1 MSSRDITYSLWY
13 SIRTEKGE
21 VWVSDYYQDFVRRHK
36 LEYDADV
43 EKAFAMAEKAHE
55 GQFRHSGEPF
65 FTHPLAVA
73 DIIADLGLDNT
84 TIIAGILHDAVEDT
98 LLTID
103 EIEQEFT
110 PEIAKLV
117 DGVTKLKNY
126 DFKTREEQQWESLR
140 KMFLA
145 MASDIRVVIIKLAD
159 RLHNMRTLKYQSE
172 NKQIEKATETLEIY
186 APLAHRLGISAIKWE
201 LEDLSLKFLHPDDYF
216 EIANKIA
223 STRVEREKQINS
235 VIAKL
240 EDKLIEMKIKA
251 EIEGRPKHIYS
262 IYKKMKNKN
271 KVFEEVYDLIAIRII
286 VSSVK
291 DCYGVLGLVHTM
303 WKPIPLRFKD
313 YIAVPKQ
320 NMYQSLHTTL
330 LGDDGKPFEVQIR
343 TYDMHRTAEYGI
355 AAHWKYKEGTKAGN
369 DMDAKLSWL
378 RELMEWQND
387 MKDSKEFM
395 ETLKVDI
402 FADNV
407 FVFTPKGDV
416 KDFVNGSTPLDFAYS
431 IHSAIGNKCVGA
443 KANGKLVP
451 LDYKMHTG
459 DIIEIVTSNTATPSR
474 DWLKFVKTTQARSK
488 IKQWFKKQLKE
499 ENIVK
504 GKEMLEKEAKRQGY
518 QLHELLNTDWLS
530 VLYKRF
536 TLNSQDDMFAA
547 IGYGSITV
555 NQILLKL
562 IEQYKIANNIDT
574 GSDEL
579 KIVKRTGKGSEGD
592 ITVKGSTGLAVRF
605 AKCCNPVPGDD
616 IIGYITRGRGVCV
629 HTKDCKNLKEMG
641 VDKDRL
647 IDVAWVADQ
656 TASYNVEVQIVASD
670 RPGLMV
676 EISQAMYNAN
686 KDITAIN
693 AHSAKNG
700 MANIS
705 LRSNITSVDDLNDL
719 INKLRNLKGVKDV
732 FRVNY

>member
-1 MSSRDITYSLWY
+1 MS
-13 SIRTEKGE
+13 E
-21 VWVSDYYQDFVRRHK
+21 YYNDFIRRHK
-36 LEYDADV
+36 LEDDPML
-43 EKAFAMAEKAHE
+43 EKAFVMAENAHA
-55 GQFRHSGEPF
+55 GQLRHSGEPF

-73 DIIADLGLDNT
+73 DIVADLGLDTT
-84 TIIAGILHDAVEDT
+84 TIVATILHDAVEDT
-98 LLTID
+98 QLTTEDIGR
-103 EIEQEFT
+103 EFT

-117 DGVTKLKNY
+117 DGVTKLNNY

-186 APLAHRLGISAIKWE
+186 APLAHRLGISAIQWE
-201 LEDLSLKFLHPDDYF
+201 LEDLSLKFLHPDEYF

-223 STRVEREKQINS
+223 STREEREKQINS
-235 VIAKL
+235 VIVKL
-240 EDKLIEMKIKA
+240 EDKFAEMKIKA

-262 IYKKMKNKN
+262 IYKKMREKH

-286 VSSVK
+286 VSSIK
-291 DCYGVLGLVHTM
+291 DCYGVLGIVHTM

-330 LGDDGKPFEVQIR
+330 LGEDGKPFEVQIR

-355 AAHWKYKEGTKAGN
+355 AAHWKYKEGGKESG
-369 DMDAKLSWL
+369 MDSKLAWL

-387 MKDSKEFM
+387 LKDSKEFM
-395 ETLKVDI
+395 ETLKVDL

-416 KDFVNGSTPLDFAYS
+416 KDFVAGATPLDFAYS
-431 IHSAIGNKCVGA
+431 VHSAIGNKCVGA
-443 KANGKLVP
+443 KINGKIVP
-451 LDYKMHTG
+451 LDYKLRTG
-459 DIIEIVTSNTATPSR
+459 DIVEIITSNSATPSR
-474 DWLKFVKTTQARSK
+474 DWLKFVKTAQARSK

-504 GKEMLEKEAKRQGY
+504 GREMLEKEAKRQGY
-518 QLHELLNTDWLS
+518 NLYEQLLKPDWLS

-547 IGYGSITV
+547 IGYGALSA
-555 NQILLKL
+555 NQILSKL
-562 IEQYKIANNIDT
+562 IEQFKMANKIDS
-574 GSDEL
+574 GSEEL
-579 KIVKRTGKGSEGD
+579 KIVKRTGKGAEED
-592 ITVKGSTGLAVRF
+592 ITVEGNTGLAVRF

-629 HTKDCKNLKEMG
+629 HTKECKNLHK
-641 VDKDRL
+641 VDKERL
-647 IDVAWVADQ
+647 IEVAWAGDQ
-656 TASYNVEVQIVASD
+656 TTSYNVEIQIVADD

-676 EISQAMYNAN
+676 EIAQAMYNMGR
-686 KDITAIN
+686 DITAIN

-700 MANIS
+700 VATIS
-705 LRSNITSVDDLNDL
+705 LRSNITSVQDLHDL
-719 INKLRNLKGVKDV
+719 MNKLKALKGVRDV

>member
-1 MSSRDITYSLWY
+1 M
-13 SIRTEKGE
+13 
-21 VWVSDYYQDFVRRHK
+21 
-36 LEYDADV
+36 V
-43 EKAFAMAEKAHE
+43 EKAFTIAEKAHA
-55 GQFRHSGEPF
+55 GQLRHSGEPF

-73 DIIADLGLDNT
+73 DIVADLGLDHT
-84 TIIAGILHDAVEDT
+84 TIIATILHDVVEDT
-98 LLTID
+98 QFTTEDISR
-103 EIEQEFT
+103 EFT

-117 DGVTKLKNY
+117 DGVTKLNNY

-172 NKQIEKATETLEIY
+172 NKQIEKAKETLEIY
-186 APLAHRLGISAIKWE
+186 APLAHRLGISTIQWE
-201 LEDLSLKFLHPDDYF
+201 LEDLSLKFLNPDEYF

-223 STRVEREKQINS
+223 STREEREKQISS
-235 VIAKL
+235 VIVKL
-240 EDKLIEMKIKA
+240 EDKLAEMKIKA

-262 IYKKMKNKN
+262 IYKKMKEKH

-286 VSSVK
+286 VSSIK
-291 DCYGVLGLVHTM
+291 DCYGVLGIVHTM

-330 LGDDGKPFEVQIR
+330 LGEDGKPFEVQIR

-355 AAHWKYKEGTKAGN
+355 AAHWKYKEGGKEN
-369 DMDAKLSWL
+369 SMDSKLAWL

-387 MKDSKEFM
+387 LKDSREFM
-395 ETLKVDI
+395 ETLKVDL
-402 FADNV
+402 FADTV

-416 KDFVNGSTPLDFAYS
+416 KDFVAGATPLDFAYS

-443 KANGKLVP
+443 KINGKIVP
-451 LDYKMHTG
+451 LDYKLKTG
-459 DIIEIVTSNTATPSR
+459 DIVDIITSNSATPSR
-474 DWLKFVKTTQARSK
+474 DWLKFVKTAQARSK

-504 GKEMLEKEAKRQGY
+504 GREMLEKEAKRQGY
-518 QLHELLNTDWLS
+518 QLYEQLLKPDWLS

-547 IGYGSITV
+547 VGYGALSAQ
-555 NQILLKL
+555 QILSKL
-562 IEQYKIANNIDT
+562 IEQYKMANKIDS
-574 GSDEL
+574 GSEEL
-579 KIVKRTGKGSEGD
+579 KIVKRTGKGAEED
-592 ITVKGSTGLAVRF
+592 ITVEGNTGLAVRF

-629 HTKDCKNLKEMG
+629 HTKECKNLQN
-641 VDKDRL
+641 VDKERL
-647 IDVAWVADQ
+647 IEVAWAGDQ
-656 TASYNVEVQIVASD
+656 TTSYNVEIQIVADD

-676 EISQAMYNAN
+676 EIAQAMYNMGR
-686 KDITAIN
+686 DITAIN

-700 MANIS
+700 VATIS
-705 LRSNITSVDDLNDL
+705 LRSNITSVQDLHDL
-719 INKLRNLKGVKDV
+719 MNKLKSLKGVRDV

>member
-1 MSSRDITYSLWY
+1 MP
-13 SIRTEKGE
+13 E
-21 VWVSDYYQDFVRRHK
+21 YYKEFIRRHK
-36 LEYDADV
+36 LENDPLM
-43 EKAFAMAEKAHE
+43 EKAFAFAEKAHE

-73 DIIADLGLDNT
+73 DIVADLGLDNM
-84 TIIAGILHDAVEDT
+84 TIIATILHDAVEDT
-98 LLTID
+98 ALTTE
-103 EIEQEFT
+103 EISKEFS

-186 APLAHRLGISAIKWE
+186 APLAHRLGISTIKWE
-201 LEDLSLKFLHPDDYF
+201 LEDLSLKFLHPDEYF

-223 STRVEREKQINS
+223 STRSERERQINS
-235 VIAKL
+235 IMVKL
-240 EDKLIEMKIKA
+240 EDKLVEMKVKA

-262 IYKKMKNKN
+262 IFRKMKEKHM
-271 KVFEEVYDLIAIRII
+271 VFEEVYDLIAIRVI
-286 VSSVK
+286 VANIK
-291 DCYGVLGLVHTM
+291 DCYGVLGIVHTM
-303 WKPIPLRFKD
+303 WKPLPLRFKD

-330 LGDDGKPFEVQIR
+330 LGEDGRPFEVQIR

-355 AAHWKYKEGTKAGN
+355 AAHWKYKEGGKESVMDTKLA
-369 DMDAKLSWL
+369 WL

-387 MKDSKEFM
+387 LKDSKEFM

-402 FADNV
+402 FSDNV

-416 KDFVNGSTPLDFAYS
+416 KDFVAGATPLDFAYS
-431 IHSAIGNKCVGA
+431 VHSAIGNKCVGA
-443 KANGKLVP
+443 KVNGKIVP
-451 LDYKMHTG
+451 LDHRLETG
-459 DIIEIVTSNTATPSR
+459 DIVEIVTSNSATPSR
-474 DWLKFVKTTQARSK
+474 DWLKFVKTAQARSK

-504 GKEMLEKEAKRQGY
+504 GREMLEKEARRQGY
-518 QLHELLNTDWLS
+518 QLHDLLKPDWLS

-536 TLNSQDDMFAA
+536 TLNSQEDMFAA
-547 IGYGSITV
+547 IGYGALSV
-555 NQILLKL
+555 NQILGKL
-562 IEQYKIANNIDT
+562 AEQYKMANQIDS
-574 GSDEL
+574 GSQEL
-579 KIVKRTGKGSEGD
+579 KIVKRTGHGSEDD

-605 AKCCNPVPGDD
+605 AKCCNPVPGDE
-616 IIGYITRGRGVCV
+616 IVGYITRGRGVCV
-629 HTKDCKNLKEMG
+629 HTKDCKNLTD
-641 VDKDRL
+641 VDKERL
-647 IDVAWVADQ
+647 IDVAWAGDQ
-656 TASYNVEVQIVASD
+656 TTSYNVEIQIVADD

-676 EISQAMYNAN
+676 EVAQEMYNMGR
-686 KDITAIN
+686 DITAIN
-693 AHSAKNG
+693 GHSARNG
-700 MANIS
+700 VANIL
-705 LRSNITSVDDLNDL
+705 LRTNITSVQDLTNVMNRL
-719 INKLRNLKGVKDV
+719 KNLKGIREV

>member
-1 MSSRDITYSLWY
+1 MS
-13 SIRTEKGE
+13 
-21 VWVSDYYQDFVRRHK
+21 DFYKDFIRRHK
-36 LEYDADV
+36 LEYDPMV
-43 EKAFAMAEKAHE
+43 EKAFQMAEKAHE
-55 GQFRHSGEPF
+55 GQLRHSGEPF

-84 TIIAGILHDAVEDT
+84 TIIAGILHDSVEDT
-98 LLTID
+98 VITNEDIAR
-103 EIEQEFT
+103 EFN
-110 PEIAKLV
+110 PEIVKLV

-186 APLAHRLGISAIKWE
+186 APLAHRLGISTIKWE
-201 LEDLSLKFLHPDDYF
+201 LEDLSLKFLHPDEYF

-223 STRVEREKQINS
+223 STRAEREKQINS
-235 VIAKL
+235 VIVKL
-240 EDKLIEMKIKA
+240 EDKLSEMKIKA

-262 IYKKMKNKN
+262 IYKKMKEKH

-286 VSSVK
+286 VSSIK
-291 DCYGVLGLVHTM
+291 DCYGVLGTVHTM

-330 LGDDGKPFEVQIR
+330 LGEDGKPFEVQIR
-343 TYDMHRTAEYGI
+343 TYNMHRTAEYGI
-355 AAHWKYKEGTKAGN
+355 AAHWKYKEGGKG
-369 DMDAKLSWL
+369 DQMDSKLAWL

-387 MKDSKEFM
+387 LKDSKEFM
-395 ETLKVDI
+395 ETLKVNI
-402 FADNV
+402 FADTV

-416 KDFVNGSTPLDFAYS
+416 KDFVNGATPLDFAYS

-443 KANGKLVP
+443 KVNGKIVP
-451 LDYKMHTG
+451 LDYQLQTG
-459 DIIEIVTSNTATPSR
+459 DIVDIITSNSATPSR
-474 DWLKFVKTTQARSK
+474 DWLKFVKTAQARSK

-504 GKEMLEKEAKRQGY
+504 GREMLEKEAKRQGY
-518 QLHELLNTDWLS
+518 ALHDLLKPDWLS

-547 IGYGSITV
+547 VGYGAISV

-574 GSDEL
+574 GTEEL
-579 KIVKRTGKGSEGD
+579 KIVKRTGKGSEDD
-592 ITVKGSTGLAVRF
+592 IKVKGSTGLAVRF

-629 HTKDCKNLKEMG
+629 HTKECKNLHD
-641 VDKDRL
+641 VDKERL
-647 IDVAWVADQ
+647 IDVAWAGDQ
-656 TASYNVEVQIVASD
+656 TTSYNVEVQIVADD

-676 EISQAMYNAN
+676 EISQAMYNTGR
-686 KDITAIN
+686 DITAIN

-700 MANIS
+700 SATIS
-705 LRSNITSVDDLNDL
+705 LRSNITSVQDLGDL
-719 INKLRNLKGVKDV
+719 INKLKSLKGVHEV
-732 FRVNY
+732 SRVNY

>member
-1 MSSRDITYSLWY
+1 
-13 SIRTEKGE
+13 
-21 VWVSDYYQDFVRRHK
+21 VSEYYNDFIRRHK
-36 LEYDADV
+36 LEDDPML
-43 EKAFAMAEKAHE
+43 EKAFTIAEEAHA
-55 GQFRHSGEPF
+55 GQLRHSGEPF

-73 DIIADLGLDNT
+73 DIVADLGLDT
-84 TIIAGILHDAVEDT
+84 TTVVATILHDAVEDT
-98 LLTID
+98 QLTTEDIGR
-103 EIEQEFT
+103 EFS

-117 DGVTKLKNY
+117 DGVTKLNNY

-186 APLAHRLGISAIKWE
+186 APLAHRLGISAIQWE
-201 LEDLSLKFLHPDDYF
+201 LEDLSLKFLHPDEYF

-223 STRVEREKQINS
+223 STREEREKQINS
-235 VIAKL
+235 VIVKL
-240 EDKLIEMKIKA
+240 EDKLAEMKIKA

-262 IYKKMKNKN
+262 IYKKMREKH

-286 VSSVK
+286 VSSIK
-291 DCYGVLGLVHTM
+291 DCYGVLGIVHTM

-330 LGDDGKPFEVQIR
+330 LGEDGKPFEVQIR

-355 AAHWKYKEGTKAGN
+355 AAHWKYKEGGKESG
-369 DMDAKLSWL
+369 MDSKLAWL

-387 MKDSKEFM
+387 LKDSKEFM
-395 ETLKVDI
+395 ETLKVDL

-416 KDFVNGSTPLDFAYS
+416 KDFVAGATPLDFAYS
-431 IHSAIGNKCVGA
+431 VHSAIGNKCVGA
-443 KANGKLVP
+443 KVNGKIVP
-451 LDYKMHTG
+451 LDYKLITG
-459 DIIEIVTSNTATPSR
+459 DIVEIITSNSATPSR
-474 DWLKFVKTTQARSK
+474 DWLKFVKTAQARSK

-504 GKEMLEKEAKRQGY
+504 GREMLEKEAKRQGY
-518 QLHELLNTDWLS
+518 HLSEQLLKPDWLS

-547 IGYGSITV
+547 VGYGALSA
-555 NQILLKL
+555 NQILSKL
-562 IEQYKIANNIDT
+562 IEQYKMANKIDS
-574 GSDEL
+574 GSEEL
-579 KIVKRTGKGSEGD
+579 KIVKRTGKGAEED
-592 ITVKGSTGLAVRF
+592 ITVEGNTGLAVRF

-616 IIGYITRGRGVCV
+616 IVGYITRGRGVCV
-629 HTKDCKNLKEMG
+629 HTKECKNLQS
-641 VDKDRL
+641 VDKERL
-647 IDVAWVADQ
+647 IEVAWAGDQ
-656 TASYNVEVQIVASD
+656 TTSYNVEIQIVADD

-676 EISQAMYNAN
+676 EIAQAMYNMGR
-686 KDITAIN
+686 DITAIN

-700 MANIS
+700 VATIS
-705 LRSNITSVDDLNDL
+705 LRSNITSVQDLHDL
-719 INKLRNLKGVKDV
+719 MNKLKALKGVRDV

>member
-1 MSSRDITYSLWY
+1 MP
-13 SIRTEKGE
+13 
-21 VWVSDYYQDFVRRHK
+21 DYYNDFLRRHK
-36 LEYDADV
+36 MEYNEEV
-43 EKAFAMAEKAHE
+43 KKAFDMAQKAHE
-55 GQFRHSGEPF
+55 GQLRHSGEPF
-65 FTHPLAVA
+65 FTHPLAVT

-84 TIIAGILHDAVEDT
+84 AIIAGILHDAVEDT
-98 LLTID
+98 DLTIED
-103 EIEQEFT
+103 VEREFNSEIV
-110 PEIAKLV
+110 KLV

-126 DFKTREEQQWESLR
+126 EFMSREEQQWESLR

-172 NKQIEKATETLEIY
+172 NKQIEKAKETLEIY
-186 APLAHRLGISAIKWE
+186 APLAHRLGISTIKWE
-201 LEDLSLKFLHPDDYF
+201 LEDLSLKFLEPDAYF

-223 STRVEREKQINS
+223 STRSEREKQINS
-235 VIAKL
+235 VIAQL
-240 EDKLIEMKIKA
+240 EEKLIDFKIKA

-262 IYKKMKNKN
+262 IYKKMKDKN
-271 KVFEEVYDLIAIRII
+271 KVFEEVYDLIAVRII
-286 VSSVK
+286 VSTIK

-330 LGDDGKPFEVQIR
+330 LGEDGRPFEVQIR

-355 AAHWKYKEGTKAGN
+355 AAHWKYKEGDNAGMN
-369 DMDAKLSWL
+369 SKLTWL
-378 RELMEWQND
+378 KELMEWQTD

-395 ETLKVDI
+395 ETLKIDI
-402 FADNV
+402 FSDNV

-416 KDFVNGSTPLDFAYS
+416 KDFVNGATPLDFAYS
-431 IHSAIGNKCVGA
+431 VHSAIGNKCIGA
-443 KANGKLVP
+443 KINGKIVT
-451 LDYKMHTG
+451 LDYKLKTG
-459 DIIEIVTSNTATPSR
+459 DIVEIITSKAAIGPSR
-474 DWLKFVKTTQARSK
+474 DWLKIAKTTQARSK
-488 IKQWFKKQLKE
+488 IKQWFKKELKE

-518 QLHELLNTDWLS
+518 ALHELLNKDWLS

-536 TLNSQDDMFAA
+536 TLNSQEDMFAA
-547 IGYGSITV
+547 VGYGAITV
-555 NQILLKL
+555 NQILFKL
-562 IEQYKIANNIDT
+562 IEQYKIANKIDT
-574 GSDEL
+574 DVETVNIIKKSS
-579 KIVKRTGKGSEGD
+579 KGAQGD

-616 IIGYITRGRGVCV
+616 IVGYITRGRGVCV
-629 HTKDCKNLKEMG
+629 HTKDCKNLREMG
-641 VDKDRL
+641 VDEERL
-647 IDVAWVADQ
+647 IDVAWVNNQ
-656 TASYNVEVQIVASD
+656 KSSYNVEIQIIAHD

-676 EISQAMYNAN
+676 EISQTMYNTN
-686 KDITAIN
+686 RDITAIN
-693 AHSAKNG
+693 ARSSKNG
-700 MANIS
+700 LASIS

-719 INKLRNLKGVKDV
+719 INKLQSLKGVQEV

>member
-1 MSSRDITYSLWY
+1 M
-13 SIRTEKGE
+13 
-21 VWVSDYYQDFVRRHK
+21 
-36 LEYDADV
+36 
-43 EKAFAMAEKAHE
+43 
-55 GQFRHSGEPF
+55 
-65 FTHPLAVA
+65 
-73 DIIADLGLDNT
+73 
-84 TIIAGILHDAVEDT
+84 
-98 LLTID
+98 
-103 EIEQEFT
+103 
-110 PEIAKLV
+110 V
-117 DGVTKLKNY
+117 DGVTKLNNY

-186 APLAHRLGISAIKWE
+186 APLAHRLGISAIQWE
-201 LEDLSLKFLHPDDYF
+201 LEDLSLKFLHPDEYF

-223 STRVEREKQINS
+223 STREEREKQINS
-235 VIAKL
+235 VIVKL
-240 EDKLIEMKIKA
+240 EDKFAEMKIKA

-262 IYKKMKNKN
+262 IYKKMREKH

-286 VSSVK
+286 VSSIK
-291 DCYGVLGLVHTM
+291 DCYGVLGIVHTM

-330 LGDDGKPFEVQIR
+330 LGEDGKPFEVQIR

-355 AAHWKYKEGTKAGN
+355 AAHWKYKEGGKESG
-369 DMDAKLSWL
+369 MDSKLAWL

-387 MKDSKEFM
+387 LKDSKEFM
-395 ETLKVDI
+395 ETLKVDL

-416 KDFVNGSTPLDFAYS
+416 KDFVAGATPLDFAYS
-431 IHSAIGNKCVGA
+431 VHSAIGNKCVGA
-443 KANGKLVP
+443 KINGKIVP
-451 LDYKMHTG
+451 LDYKLRTG
-459 DIIEIVTSNTATPSR
+459 DIVEIITSNSAAPSR
-474 DWLKFVKTTQARSK
+474 DWLKFVKTAQARSK

-504 GKEMLEKEAKRQGY
+504 GREMLEKEAKRQGY
-518 QLHELLNTDWLS
+518 NLYEQLLKPDWLS

-547 IGYGSITV
+547 IGYGALSA
-555 NQILLKL
+555 NQILSKL
-562 IEQYKIANNIDT
+562 IEQFKMANKIDS
-574 GSDEL
+574 GSEEL
-579 KIVKRTGKGSEGD
+579 KIVKRTGKGAEED
-592 ITVKGSTGLAVRF
+592 ITVEGNTGLAVRF

-629 HTKDCKNLKEMG
+629 HTKECKNLHN
-641 VDKDRL
+641 VDKERL
-647 IDVAWVADQ
+647 IEVAWAGDQ
-656 TASYNVEVQIVASD
+656 TTSYNVEIQIVADD

-676 EISQAMYNAN
+676 EIAQAMYNMGR
-686 KDITAIN
+686 DITAIN

-700 MANIS
+700 VATIS
-705 LRSNITSVDDLNDL
+705 LRSNITSVQDLHDL
-719 INKLRNLKGVKDV
+719 MNKLKALKGVRDV

>member
-1 MSSRDITYSLWY
+1 MP
-13 SIRTEKGE
+13 E
-21 VWVSDYYQDFVRRHK
+21 YYQEFIRRHK
-36 LEYDADV
+36 LENDPV
-43 EKAFAMAEKAHE
+43 MEKAFAFAERAHE

-73 DIIADLGLDNT
+73 DLVADLGLDNT
-84 TIIAGILHDAVEDT
+84 TIIATILHDAVEDT
-98 LLTID
+98 EMTTE
-103 EIEQEFT
+103 EISKEFS

-117 DGVTKLKNY
+117 DGVTKLNNY
-126 DFKTREEQQWESLR
+126 DFETREEQQWESLR

-172 NKQIEKATETLEIY
+172 NKQIEKAKETLEIY
-186 APLAHRLGISAIKWE
+186 APLAHRLGISTIKWE
-201 LEDLSLKFLHPDDYF
+201 LEDLSLKFLHPDEYF

-223 STRVEREKQINS
+223 STRSDRERQINS
-235 VIAKL
+235 VIVKL
-240 EDKLIEMKIKA
+240 EDKLAEMKIKA

-262 IYKKMKNKN
+262 IYRKMKEKH

-286 VSSVK
+286 VSSIK
-291 DCYGVLGLVHTM
+291 DCYGVLGIVHTM

-330 LGDDGKPFEVQIR
+330 LGEDGKPFEVQIR

-355 AAHWKYKEGTKAGN
+355 AAHWKYKEGGKESGMDTKLA
-369 DMDAKLSWL
+369 WL

-387 MKDSKEFM
+387 LKDSKEFM

-416 KDFVNGSTPLDFAYS
+416 KDFVAGATPLDFAYS
-431 IHSAIGNKCVGA
+431 VHSAVGNKCVGA
-443 KANGKLVP
+443 KVNGKIVP
-451 LDYKMHTG
+451 LDYQLETG
-459 DIIEIVTSNTATPSR
+459 DIVEIITSKSATPSR
-474 DWLKFVKTTQARSK
+474 DWLKFVKTAQARSK

-504 GKEMLEKEAKRQGY
+504 GREMLEKEAKRQSY
-518 QLHELLNTDWLS
+518 QLHDLLKPDWLS

-547 IGYGSITV
+547 IGYGALSV
-555 NQILLKL
+555 NQILGKL
-562 IEQYKIANNIDT
+562 IEQYKMANQIDS
-574 GSDEL
+574 GSQEL
-579 KIVKRTGKGSEGD
+579 KIVKRTGAGAEED

-616 IIGYITRGRGVCV
+616 IVGYITRGRGVCV
-629 HTKDCKNLKEMG
+629 HTKDCKNLHD
-641 VDKDRL
+641 VDKERL
-647 IDVAWVADQ
+647 IDVAWTGDQ
-656 TASYNVEVQIVASD
+656 TTSYNVEIQIVADD
-670 RPGLMV
+670 RTGLMV
-676 EISQAMYNAN
+676 EVAQAMYNMGR
-686 KDITAIN
+686 DLTAIN
-693 AHSAKNG
+693 GHSAKNG
-700 MANIS
+700 VATIS
-705 LRSNITSVDDLNDL
+705 LRTNITSVQDLHDVM
-719 INKLRNLKGVKDV
+719 NKLKNLKGVRDV

>member
-1 MSSRDITYSLWY
+1 ML
-13 SIRTEKGE
+13 
-21 VWVSDYYQDFVRRHK
+21 
-36 LEYDADV
+36 
-43 EKAFAMAEKAHE
+43 EKAFVMAEKAHA
-55 GQFRHSGEPF
+55 GQLRHSGEPF

-73 DIIADLGLDNT
+73 DIVADLGLDNT
-84 TIIAGILHDAVEDT
+84 TIIATILHDAVEDT
-98 LLTID
+98 QLTTEDIGR
-103 EIEQEFT
+103 EFT

-117 DGVTKLKNY
+117 DGVTKLNNY

-186 APLAHRLGISAIKWE
+186 APLAHRLGISAIQWE
-201 LEDLSLKFLHPDDYF
+201 LEDLSLKFLHPDEYF

-223 STRVEREKQINS
+223 STREEREKQINS
-235 VIAKL
+235 VIVKL
-240 EDKLIEMKIKA
+240 EDKLAEMKIKA

-262 IYKKMKNKN
+262 IYKKMREKH

-286 VSSVK
+286 VSSIK
-291 DCYGVLGLVHTM
+291 DCYGVLGIVHTM

-330 LGDDGKPFEVQIR
+330 LGEDGKPFEVQIR

-355 AAHWKYKEGTKAGN
+355 AAHWKYKEGGKESG
-369 DMDAKLSWL
+369 MDSKLAWL

-387 MKDSKEFM
+387 LKDSREFM
-395 ETLKVDI
+395 ETLKVDL

-416 KDFVNGSTPLDFAYS
+416 KDFVAGATPLDFAYS
-431 IHSAIGNKCVGA
+431 VHSAIGNKCVGA
-443 KANGKLVP
+443 KINGKIVP
-451 LDYKMHTG
+451 LDYKLRTG
-459 DIIEIVTSNTATPSR
+459 DIVEIITSNSATPSR
-474 DWLKFVKTTQARSK
+474 DWLKFVKTAQARSK

-504 GKEMLEKEAKRQGY
+504 GREMLEKEAKRQGY
-518 QLHELLNTDWLS
+518 NLYEQLLKPDWLS

-547 IGYGSITV
+547 IGYGALSA
-555 NQILLKL
+555 NQILSKL
-562 IEQYKIANNIDT
+562 VEQYKMANKIDS
-574 GSDEL
+574 GSEEL
-579 KIVKRTGKGSEGD
+579 KIVKRSGKGAEED
-592 ITVKGSTGLAVRF
+592 ITVEGNTGLAVRF

-616 IIGYITRGRGVCV
+616 IVGYITRGRGVCV
-629 HTKDCKNLKEMG
+629 HTKECKNLLN
-641 VDKDRL
+641 VDKERL
-647 IDVAWVADQ
+647 IEVAWAGDQ
-656 TASYNVEVQIVASD
+656 TTSYNVEIQIVADD
-670 RPGLMV
+670 RSGLMV
-676 EISQAMYNAN
+676 EIAQAMYNMGR
-686 KDITAIN
+686 DITAIN

-700 MANIS
+700 VATIS
-705 LRSNITSVDDLNDL
+705 LRSNITSVQDLNDL
-719 INKLRNLKGVKDV
+719 MNKLKALKGVRDV

>member
-1 MSSRDITYSLWY
+1 M
-13 SIRTEKGE
+13 
-21 VWVSDYYQDFVRRHK
+21 SDYYNDFIRRHK
-36 LEYDADV
+36 LEYDPLV
-43 EKAFAMAEKAHE
+43 EKAFKMAERAHE
-55 GQFRHSGEPF
+55 GQLRHSGEPF

-84 TIIAGILHDAVEDT
+84 TIIAGILHDSVEDT
-98 LLTID
+98 LITNEDIAR
-103 EIEQEFT
+103 EFN
-110 PEIAKLV
+110 PEIVKLV

-186 APLAHRLGISAIKWE
+186 APLAHRLGISTIKWE
-201 LEDLSLKFLHPDDYF
+201 LEDLSLKFLHPDEYF

-223 STRVEREKQINS
+223 STRAEREKQINS
-235 VIAKL
+235 VIVKL
-240 EDKLIEMKIKA
+240 EDKLSEMKIKA

-262 IYKKMKNKN
+262 IYKKMKEKH

-286 VSSVK
+286 VSSIK
-291 DCYGVLGLVHTM
+291 DCYGVLGIVHTM

-330 LGDDGKPFEVQIR
+330 LGEDGRPFEVQIR

-355 AAHWKYKEGTKAGN
+355 AAHWKYKEGGKESNMDTKLA
-369 DMDAKLSWL
+369 WL

-387 MKDSKEFM
+387 LKDSKEFM
-395 ETLKVDI
+395 ETLKVNI
-402 FADNV
+402 FADTV

-416 KDFVNGSTPLDFAYS
+416 KDFVNGATPLDFAYS

-443 KANGKLVP
+443 KVNGKIVT
-451 LDYKMHTG
+451 LDYQLQTG
-459 DIIEIVTSNTATPSR
+459 DIVDIITSNSATPSR
-474 DWLKFVKTTQARSK
+474 DWLKIVKTAQARSK

-504 GKEMLEKEAKRQGY
+504 GREMLEKEAKRQGY
-518 QLHELLNTDWLS
+518 ALHDLLKHDWLS

-547 IGYGSITV
+547 IGYGALSV

-574 GSDEL
+574 GSEEL

-605 AKCCNPVPGDD
+605 AKCCNPVPGDE
-616 IIGYITRGRGVCV
+616 IVGYITRGRGVCV
-629 HTKDCKNLKEMG
+629 HTKDCKNLHD
-641 VDKDRL
+641 VDKERL
-647 IDVAWVADQ
+647 IDVSWAGDQ
-656 TASYNVEVQIVASD
+656 TTSYNVEVQIIADD

-676 EISQAMYNAN
+676 EISQVMYNTGR
-686 KDITAIN
+686 DITAIN
-693 AHSAKNG
+693 AHSARNG
-700 MANIS
+700 VASIS
-705 LRSNITSVDDLNDL
+705 LRSNITSVQDLDDMM
-719 INKLRNLKGVKDV
+719 NKLRGLKGVREV
-732 FRVNY
+732 SRVNY

>member
-1 MSSRDITYSLWY
+1 M
-13 SIRTEKGE
+13 
-21 VWVSDYYQDFVRRHK
+21 SDYYKDFLRRHK
-36 LEYDADV
+36 LEYDAEV
-43 EKAFAMAEKAHE
+43 EKAFKIAEQAHE

-73 DIIADLGLDNT
+73 DIVADLGLDNT
-84 TIIAGILHDAVEDT
+84 TIIATILHDAVEDT
-98 LLTID
+98 ALTTEDIGR
-103 EIEQEFT
+103 EFN

-201 LEDLSLKFLHPDDYF
+201 LEDLSLKFLHPDEYF

-223 STRVEREKQINS
+223 STRLEREKQINS
-235 VIAKL
+235 VITKL
-240 EDKLIEMKIKA
+240 EDKLVEMKIKA

-355 AAHWKYKEGTKAGN
+355 AAHWKYKEGSKGGN
-369 DMDAKLSWL
+369 DIDAKLSWL

-387 MKDSKEFM
+387 MKDSREFM

-451 LDYKMHTG
+451 LDYQMRTG
-459 DIIEIVTSNTATPSR
+459 DIIEILTSNTATPSR

-499 ENIVK
+499 ENIIK
-504 GKEMLEKEAKRQGY
+504 GREMLEKEAKRQGY
-518 QLHELLNTDWLS
+518 QLHELLNNDWLS

-547 IGYGSITV
+547 VGYGSITV

-562 IEQYKIANNIDT
+562 IEQYKIANKIDT

-579 KIVKRTGKGSEGD
+579 KIVKRTGKGSEDD

-629 HTKDCKNLKEMG
+629 HTRDCKNLKEMS

-647 IDVAWVADQ
+647 IDVAWAADQ
-656 TASYNVEVQIVASD
+656 TASYNVEVQIIASD

-686 KDITAIN
+686 RDITAIN

-719 INKLRNLKGVKDV
+719 INKLKNLKGVKDV

>member
-1 MSSRDITYSLWY
+1 MP
-13 SIRTEKGE
+13 
-21 VWVSDYYQDFVRRHK
+21 DYYNDFLRRHK
-36 LEYDADV
+36 MEYNEEV
-43 EKAFAMAEKAHE
+43 KKAFDMAQKAHE
-55 GQFRHSGEPF
+55 GQLRHSGEPF
-65 FTHPLAVA
+65 FTHPLAVT

-84 TIIAGILHDAVEDT
+84 AIIAGILHDAVEDT
-98 LLTID
+98 DLTIED
-103 EIEQEFT
+103 VEREFNSEIV
-110 PEIAKLV
+110 KLV

-126 DFKTREEQQWESLR
+126 EFLSREEQQWESLR

-172 NKQIEKATETLEIY
+172 NKQIEKAKETLEIY
-186 APLAHRLGISAIKWE
+186 APLAHRLGISTIKWE
-201 LEDLSLKFLHPDDYF
+201 LEDLSLKFLEPDAYF

-223 STRVEREKQINS
+223 STRSEREKQINS
-235 VIAKL
+235 VIAQL
-240 EDKLIEMKIKA
+240 EEKLIDFRIKA

-262 IYKKMKNKN
+262 IYKKMKDKN
-271 KVFEEVYDLIAIRII
+271 KVFEEVYDLIAVRII
-286 VSSVK
+286 VSTIK

-330 LGDDGKPFEVQIR
+330 LGEDGRPFEVQIR

-355 AAHWKYKEGTKAGN
+355 AAHWKYKEGDSAGMN
-369 DMDAKLSWL
+369 SKLTWL
-378 RELMEWQND
+378 KELMEWQTD

-395 ETLKVDI
+395 ETLKIDI
-402 FADNV
+402 FSDNV

-416 KDFVNGSTPLDFAYS
+416 KDFVNGATPLDFAYS
-431 IHSAIGNKCVGA
+431 VHSAIGNKCIGA
-443 KANGKLVP
+443 KINGKIVT
-451 LDYKMHTG
+451 LDYKLKTG
-459 DIIEIVTSNTATPSR
+459 DIVEIITSKAAIGPSR
-474 DWLKFVKTTQARSK
+474 DWLKIAKTTQARSK
-488 IKQWFKKQLKE
+488 IKQWFKKELKE

-518 QLHELLNTDWLS
+518 ALHELLNKDWLS

-536 TLNSQDDMFAA
+536 TLNSQEDMFAA
-547 IGYGSITV
+547 VGYGAITV
-555 NQILLKL
+555 NQILFKL
-562 IEQYKIANNIDT
+562 IEQYKIANKIDT
-574 GSDEL
+574 DVETVNIIKKSS
-579 KIVKRTGKGSEGD
+579 KGAQGD

-616 IIGYITRGRGVCV
+616 IVGYITRGRGVCV
-629 HTKDCKNLKEMG
+629 HTKDCKNLREMG
-641 VDKDRL
+641 VDEERL
-647 IDVAWVADQ
+647 IDVAWVNNQ
-656 TASYNVEVQIVASD
+656 KSSYNVEIQIIAHD

-676 EISQAMYNAN
+676 EISQTMYNTN
-686 KDITAIN
+686 RDITAIN
-693 AHSAKNG
+693 ARSSKNG
-700 MANIS
+700 LASIS

-719 INKLRNLKGVKDV
+719 INKLQSLKGVQEV

>member
-1 MSSRDITYSLWY
+1 MP
-13 SIRTEKGE
+13 
-21 VWVSDYYQDFVRRHK
+21 DYYNDFLRRHK
-36 LEYDADV
+36 MEYNEEV
-43 EKAFAMAEKAHE
+43 KKAFDVAQKAHE
-55 GQFRHSGEPF
+55 GQLRHSGEPF
-65 FTHPLAVA
+65 FTHPLAVT

-84 TIIAGILHDAVEDT
+84 AIIAGILHDAVEDT
-98 LLTID
+98 DLTIED
-103 EIEQEFT
+103 VEREFNSEIV
-110 PEIAKLV
+110 KLV

-126 DFKTREEQQWESLR
+126 EFLSREEQQWESLR

-172 NKQIEKATETLEIY
+172 NKQIEKAKETLEIY
-186 APLAHRLGISAIKWE
+186 APLAHRLGISTIKWE
-201 LEDLSLKFLHPDDYF
+201 LEDLSLKFLEPDAYF

-223 STRVEREKQINS
+223 STRSEREKQINS
-235 VIAKL
+235 VIAQL
-240 EDKLIEMKIKA
+240 EEKLIDFKIKA

-262 IYKKMKNKN
+262 IYKKMKDKN
-271 KVFEEVYDLIAIRII
+271 KVFEEVYDLIAVRII
-286 VSSVK
+286 VSTIK

-330 LGDDGKPFEVQIR
+330 LGEDGRPFEVQIR

-355 AAHWKYKEGTKAGN
+355 AAHWKYKEGDNAGMN
-369 DMDAKLSWL
+369 SKLTWL
-378 RELMEWQND
+378 KELMEWQTD

-395 ETLKVDI
+395 ETLKIDI
-402 FADNV
+402 FSDNV

-416 KDFVNGSTPLDFAYS
+416 KDFVNGATPLDFAYS
-431 IHSAIGNKCVGA
+431 VHSAIGNKCIGA
-443 KANGKLVP
+443 KINGKIVT
-451 LDYKMHTG
+451 LDYKLKTG
-459 DIIEIVTSNTATPSR
+459 DIVEIITSKAATGPSR
-474 DWLKFVKTTQARSK
+474 DWLKIAKTTQARSK
-488 IKQWFKKQLKE
+488 IKQWFKKELKE

-518 QLHELLNTDWLS
+518 ALHELLNKDWLS

-536 TLNSQDDMFAA
+536 TLNSQEDMFAA
-547 IGYGSITV
+547 VGYGAITV
-555 NQILLKL
+555 NQILFKL
-562 IEQYKIANNIDT
+562 IEQYKIANKIDT
-574 GSDEL
+574 DVETVNIIKKSS
-579 KIVKRTGKGSEGD
+579 KGAQGD

-616 IIGYITRGRGVCV
+616 IVGYITRGRGVCV
-629 HTKDCKNLKEMG
+629 HTKDCKNLREMG
-641 VDKDRL
+641 VDEERL
-647 IDVAWVADQ
+647 IDVAWVNNQ
-656 TASYNVEVQIVASD
+656 KSSYNVEIQIIAHD

-676 EISQAMYNAN
+676 EISQTMYNTN
-686 KDITAIN
+686 RDITAIN
-693 AHSAKNG
+693 ARSSKNG
-700 MANIS
+700 LASIS

-719 INKLRNLKGVKDV
+719 INKLQSLKGVQEV

>member
-1 MSSRDITYSLWY
+1 MS
-13 SIRTEKGE
+13 E
-21 VWVSDYYQDFVRRHK
+21 YYNDFIRRHK
-36 LEYDADV
+36 LEDDPML
-43 EKAFAMAEKAHE
+43 EKAFVMAEKAHA
-55 GQFRHSGEPF
+55 GQLRHSGEPF

-73 DIIADLGLDNT
+73 DIVADLGLDNT
-84 TIIAGILHDAVEDT
+84 TIIATILHDAVEDT
-98 LLTID
+98 QLTTEDIGR
-103 EIEQEFT
+103 EFT

-117 DGVTKLKNY
+117 DGVTKLNNY

-186 APLAHRLGISAIKWE
+186 APLAHRLGISAIQWE
-201 LEDLSLKFLHPDDYF
+201 LEDLSLKFLHPDEYF

-223 STRVEREKQINS
+223 STREEREKQINS
-235 VIAKL
+235 VIVKL
-240 EDKLIEMKIKA
+240 EDKLAEMKIKA

-262 IYKKMKNKN
+262 IYKKMREKH

-286 VSSVK
+286 VSSIK
-291 DCYGVLGLVHTM
+291 DCYGVLGIVHTM

-330 LGDDGKPFEVQIR
+330 LGEDGKPFEVQIR

-355 AAHWKYKEGTKAGN
+355 AAHWKYKEGGKESG
-369 DMDAKLSWL
+369 MDSKLAWL

-387 MKDSKEFM
+387 LKDSREFM
-395 ETLKVDI
+395 ETLKVDL

-416 KDFVNGSTPLDFAYS
+416 KDFVAGATPLDFAYS
-431 IHSAIGNKCVGA
+431 VHSAIGNKCVGA
-443 KANGKLVP
+443 KINGKIVP
-451 LDYKMHTG
+451 LDYKLRTG
-459 DIIEIVTSNTATPSR
+459 DIVEIITSNSATPSR
-474 DWLKFVKTTQARSK
+474 DWLKFVKTAQARSK

-504 GKEMLEKEAKRQGY
+504 GREMLEKEAKRQGY
-518 QLHELLNTDWLS
+518 NLYEQLLKPDWLS

-547 IGYGSITV
+547 IGYGALSA
-555 NQILLKL
+555 NQILSKL
-562 IEQYKIANNIDT
+562 VEQYKMANKIDS
-574 GSDEL
+574 GSEEL
-579 KIVKRTGKGSEGD
+579 KIVKRSGKGAEED
-592 ITVKGSTGLAVRF
+592 ITVEGNTGLAVRF

-616 IIGYITRGRGVCV
+616 IVGYITRGRGVCV
-629 HTKDCKNLKEMG
+629 HTKECKNLLN
-641 VDKDRL
+641 VDKERL
-647 IDVAWVADQ
+647 IEVAWAGDQ
-656 TASYNVEVQIVASD
+656 TTSYNVEIQIVADD
-670 RPGLMV
+670 RSGLMV
-676 EISQAMYNAN
+676 EIAQAMYNMGR
-686 KDITAIN
+686 DITAIN

-700 MANIS
+700 VATIS
-705 LRSNITSVDDLNDL
+705 LRSNITSVQDLNDL
-719 INKLRNLKGVKDV
+719 MNKLKALKGVRDV

>member
-1 MSSRDITYSLWY
+1 MP
-13 SIRTEKGE
+13 E
-21 VWVSDYYQDFVRRHK
+21 YYQEFIRRHK
-36 LEYDADV
+36 LENDPLM
-43 EKAFAMAEKAHE
+43 EKAFAFAEKAHE

-73 DIIADLGLDNT
+73 DIVADLGLDNT
-84 TIIAGILHDAVEDT
+84 TIIATILHDAVEDT
-98 LLTID
+98 ALTEE
-103 EIEQEFT
+103 EISKEFS

-186 APLAHRLGISAIKWE
+186 APLAHRLGMSTIKWE
-201 LEDLSLKFLHPDDYF
+201 LEDLSLKFLQPDEYF

-223 STRVEREKQINS
+223 STRSERERQINS

-240 EDKLIEMKIKA
+240 EDKLAEMKIKA

-262 IYKKMKNKN
+262 IYRKMKEKH

-291 DCYGVLGLVHTM
+291 DCYGVLGIVHTM

-330 LGDDGKPFEVQIR
+330 LGEDGKPFEVQIR

-355 AAHWKYKEGTKAGN
+355 AAHWKYKEGGRESGMDTKLA
-369 DMDAKLSWL
+369 WL

-387 MKDSKEFM
+387 LKDSREFM

-402 FADNV
+402 FSDNV

-416 KDFVNGSTPLDFAYS
+416 KDFVAGATPLDFAYS
-431 IHSAIGNKCVGA
+431 VHSAVGNKCVGA
-443 KANGKLVP
+443 KVNGKIVP
-451 LDYKMHTG
+451 LDYKLETG
-459 DIIEIVTSNTATPSR
+459 DIVEIITSNSATPSR
-474 DWLKFVKTTQARSK
+474 DWLKFVKTAQARSK

-504 GKEMLEKEAKRQGY
+504 GREVLEKEAKRQGY
-518 QLHELLNTDWLS
+518 QLHDLMKPDWLS

-547 IGYGSITV
+547 IGYGALSV
-555 NQILLKL
+555 NQILGKL
-562 IEQYKIANNIDT
+562 IEQYKMANQIDS
-574 GSDEL
+574 GSQEL
-579 KIVKRTGKGSEGD
+579 KIVKRTGQGAEED

-616 IIGYITRGRGVCV
+616 IVGYITRGRGVCV
-629 HTKDCKNLKEMG
+629 HTKDCKNLHD

-647 IDVAWVADQ
+647 IDVAWAGDQ
-656 TASYNVEVQIVASD
+656 STSYNVEIQIVADD
-670 RPGLMV
+670 RSGLMV
-676 EISQAMYNAN
+676 EVAQAMYNMGR
-686 KDITAIN
+686 DITAIN

-700 MANIS
+700 VASIS
-705 LRSNITSVDDLNDL
+705 LRTNITSVQDLHDVMNRL
-719 INKLRNLKGVKDV
+719 KNLKGVRDV

>member
-1 MSSRDITYSLWY
+1 MS
-13 SIRTEKGE
+13 E
-21 VWVSDYYQDFVRRHK
+21 YYNDFIRRHK
-36 LEYDADV
+36 LEDDPML
-43 EKAFAMAEKAHE
+43 EKAFVMAENAHA
-55 GQFRHSGEPF
+55 GQLRHSGEPF

-73 DIIADLGLDNT
+73 DIVADLGLDTT
-84 TIIAGILHDAVEDT
+84 TIVATILHDAVEDT
-98 LLTID
+98 QLTTEDIGR
-103 EIEQEFT
+103 EFT

-117 DGVTKLKNY
+117 DGVTKLNNY

-186 APLAHRLGISAIKWE
+186 APLAHRLGISAIQWE
-201 LEDLSLKFLHPDDYF
+201 LEDLSLKFLHPDEYF

-223 STRVEREKQINS
+223 STREEREKQINS
-235 VIAKL
+235 VIVKL
-240 EDKLIEMKIKA
+240 EDKFAEMKIKA
-251 EIEGRPKHIYS
+251 EIEGQPKHIYS
-262 IYKKMKNKN
+262 IYKKMREKH

-286 VSSVK
+286 VSSIK
-291 DCYGVLGLVHTM
+291 DCYGVLGIVHTM

-330 LGDDGKPFEVQIR
+330 LGEDGKPFEVQIR

-355 AAHWKYKEGTKAGN
+355 AAHWKYKEGGKESG
-369 DMDAKLSWL
+369 MDSKLAWL
-378 RELMEWQND
+378 RELMERQND
-387 MKDSKEFM
+387 LKDSKEFM
-395 ETLKVDI
+395 ETLKVDL

-416 KDFVNGSTPLDFAYS
+416 KDFVAGATPLDFAYS
-431 IHSAIGNKCVGA
+431 VHSAIGNKCVGA
-443 KANGKLVP
+443 KINGKIVP
-451 LDYKMHTG
+451 LDYKLRTG
-459 DIIEIVTSNTATPSR
+459 DIVEIITSNSATPSR
-474 DWLKFVKTTQARSK
+474 DWLKFVKTAQARSK

-504 GKEMLEKEAKRQGY
+504 GREMLEKEAKRQGY
-518 QLHELLNTDWLS
+518 NLYEQLLKPDWLS

-547 IGYGSITV
+547 IGYGALSA
-555 NQILLKL
+555 NQILSKL
-562 IEQYKIANNIDT
+562 IEQFKMANKIDS
-574 GSDEL
+574 GSEEL
-579 KIVKRTGKGSEGD
+579 KIVKRTGKGAEED
-592 ITVKGSTGLAVRF
+592 ITVEGNTGLAVRF

-629 HTKDCKNLKEMG
+629 HTKECKNLHN
-641 VDKDRL
+641 VDKERL
-647 IDVAWVADQ
+647 IEVAWAGDQ
-656 TASYNVEVQIVASD
+656 TTSYNVEIQIVADD

-676 EISQAMYNAN
+676 EIAQAMYNMGR
-686 KDITAIN
+686 DITAIN

-700 MANIS
+700 VATIS
-705 LRSNITSVDDLNDL
+705 LRSNITSVQDLHDL
-719 INKLRNLKGVKDV
+719 MNKLKALKGVRDV

>member
-1 MSSRDITYSLWY
+1 MS
-13 SIRTEKGE
+13 E
-21 VWVSDYYQDFVRRHK
+21 YYNDFIRRHK
-36 LEYDADV
+36 LEDDPML
-43 EKAFAMAEKAHE
+43 EKAFVMAENAHA
-55 GQFRHSGEPF
+55 GQLRHSGEPF

-73 DIIADLGLDNT
+73 DIVADLGLDTT
-84 TIIAGILHDAVEDT
+84 TIVATILHDAVEDT
-98 LLTID
+98 QLTTEDIGR
-103 EIEQEFT
+103 EFT

-117 DGVTKLKNY
+117 DGVTKLNNY

-186 APLAHRLGISAIKWE
+186 APLAHRLGISAIQWE
-201 LEDLSLKFLHPDDYF
+201 LEDLSLKFLHPDEYF

-223 STRVEREKQINS
+223 STREEREKQINS
-235 VIAKL
+235 VIVKL
-240 EDKLIEMKIKA
+240 EDKFAEMKIKA

-262 IYKKMKNKN
+262 IYKKMREKH

-286 VSSVK
+286 VSSIK
-291 DCYGVLGLVHTM
+291 DCYGVLGIVHTM

-330 LGDDGKPFEVQIR
+330 LGEDGKPFEVQIR

-355 AAHWKYKEGTKAGN
+355 AAHWKYKEGGKESG
-369 DMDAKLSWL
+369 MDSKLAWL

-387 MKDSKEFM
+387 LKDSKEFM
-395 ETLKVDI
+395 ETLKVDL

-416 KDFVNGSTPLDFAYS
+416 KDFVAGATPLDFAYS
-431 IHSAIGNKCVGA
+431 VHSAIGNKCVGA
-443 KANGKLVP
+443 KINGKIVP
-451 LDYKMHTG
+451 LDYKLRTG
-459 DIIEIVTSNTATPSR
+459 DIVEIITSNSATPSR
-474 DWLKFVKTTQARSK
+474 DWLKFVKTAQARSK

-504 GKEMLEKEAKRQGY
+504 GREMLEKEAKRQGY
-518 QLHELLNTDWLS
+518 NLYEQLLKPDWLS

-547 IGYGSITV
+547 IGYGALSA
-555 NQILLKL
+555 NQILSKL
-562 IEQYKIANNIDT
+562 IEQFKMANKIDS
-574 GSDEL
+574 GSEEL
-579 KIVKRTGKGSEGD
+579 KIVKRTGKGAEED
-592 ITVKGSTGLAVRF
+592 ITVEGNTGLAVRF

-629 HTKDCKNLKEMG
+629 HTKECKNLHN
-641 VDKDRL
+641 VDKERL
-647 IDVAWVADQ
+647 IEVAWAGDQ
-656 TASYNVEVQIVASD
+656 TTSYNVEIQIVADD

-676 EISQAMYNAN
+676 EIAQAMYNMGR
-686 KDITAIN
+686 DITAIN

-700 MANIS
+700 VATIS
-705 LRSNITSVDDLNDL
+705 LRSNITSVQDLHDL
-719 INKLRNLKGVKDV
+719 MNKLKALKGVRDV

>member
-1 MSSRDITYSLWY
+1 MEYN
-13 SIRTEKGE
+13 EE
-21 VWVSDYYQDFVRRHK
+21 VK
-36 LEYDADV
+36 
-43 EKAFAMAEKAHE
+43 KAFDMAQKAHE
-55 GQFRHSGEPF
+55 GQLRHSGEPF
-65 FTHPLAVA
+65 FTHPLAVT

-84 TIIAGILHDAVEDT
+84 AIIAGILHDAVEDT
-98 LLTID
+98 DLTIED
-103 EIEQEFT
+103 VEREFNSEIV
-110 PEIAKLV
+110 KLV

-126 DFKTREEQQWESLR
+126 EFMSREEQQWESLR

-172 NKQIEKATETLEIY
+172 NKQIEKAKETLEIY
-186 APLAHRLGISAIKWE
+186 APLAHRLGISTIKWE
-201 LEDLSLKFLHPDDYF
+201 LEDLSLKFLEPDAYF

-223 STRVEREKQINS
+223 STRSEREKQINS
-235 VIAKL
+235 VIAQL
-240 EDKLIEMKIKA
+240 EEKLIDFKIKA

-262 IYKKMKNKN
+262 IYKKMKDKN
-271 KVFEEVYDLIAIRII
+271 KVFEEVYDLIAVRII
-286 VSSVK
+286 VSTIK

-330 LGDDGKPFEVQIR
+330 LGEDGRPFEVQIR

-355 AAHWKYKEGTKAGN
+355 AAHWKYKEGDSAGMN
-369 DMDAKLSWL
+369 SKLTWL
-378 RELMEWQND
+378 KELMEWQTD

-395 ETLKVDI
+395 ETLKIDI
-402 FADNV
+402 FSDNV

-416 KDFVNGSTPLDFAYS
+416 KDFVNGATPLDFAYS
-431 IHSAIGNKCVGA
+431 VHSAIGNKCIGA
-443 KANGKLVP
+443 KINGKIVT
-451 LDYKMHTG
+451 LDYKLKTG
-459 DIIEIVTSNTATPSR
+459 DIVEIITSKAAIGPSR
-474 DWLKFVKTTQARSK
+474 DWLKIAKTTQARSK
-488 IKQWFKKQLKE
+488 IKQWFKKELKE

-518 QLHELLNTDWLS
+518 ALHELLNKDWLS

-536 TLNSQDDMFAA
+536 TLNSQEDMFAA
-547 IGYGSITV
+547 VGYGAITV
-555 NQILLKL
+555 NQILFKL
-562 IEQYKIANNIDT
+562 IEQYKIANKIDT
-574 GSDEL
+574 DIETVNIIKKSS
-579 KIVKRTGKGSEGD
+579 KGAQGD

-616 IIGYITRGRGVCV
+616 IVGYITRGRGVCV
-629 HTKDCKNLKEMG
+629 HTKDCKNLREMG
-641 VDKDRL
+641 VDEERL
-647 IDVAWVADQ
+647 IDVAWVNNQ
-656 TASYNVEVQIVASD
+656 KSSYNVEIQIIAHD

-676 EISQAMYNAN
+676 EISQTMYNTN
-686 KDITAIN
+686 RDITAIN
-693 AHSAKNG
+693 ARSSKNG
-700 MANIS
+700 LASIS

-719 INKLRNLKGVKDV
+719 INKLQSLKGVQEV

>member
-1 MSSRDITYSLWY
+1 MP
-13 SIRTEKGE
+13 
-21 VWVSDYYQDFVRRHK
+21 DYYNDFLRRHK
-36 LEYDADV
+36 MEYNEEV
-43 EKAFAMAEKAHE
+43 KKAFDMAQKAHE
-55 GQFRHSGEPF
+55 GQLRHSGEPF
-65 FTHPLAVA
+65 FTHPLAVT

-84 TIIAGILHDAVEDT
+84 AIIAGILHDAVEDT
-98 LLTID
+98 DLTIED
-103 EIEQEFT
+103 VEREFNSEIV
-110 PEIAKLV
+110 KLV

-126 DFKTREEQQWESLR
+126 EFLSREEQQWESLR

-172 NKQIEKATETLEIY
+172 NKQIEKAKETLEIY
-186 APLAHRLGISAIKWE
+186 APLAHRLGISTIKWE
-201 LEDLSLKFLHPDDYF
+201 LEDLSLKFLEPDAYF

-223 STRVEREKQINS
+223 STRSEREKQINS
-235 VIAKL
+235 VIAQL
-240 EDKLIEMKIKA
+240 EEKLIDFKIKA

-262 IYKKMKNKN
+262 IYKKMKDKN
-271 KVFEEVYDLIAIRII
+271 KVFEEVYDLIAVRII
-286 VSSVK
+286 VSTIK

-330 LGDDGKPFEVQIR
+330 LGEDGRPFEVQIR

-355 AAHWKYKEGTKAGN
+355 AAHWKYKEGDNAGMN
-369 DMDAKLSWL
+369 SKLTWL
-378 RELMEWQND
+378 KELMEWQTD

-395 ETLKVDI
+395 ETLKIDI
-402 FADNV
+402 FSDNV

-416 KDFVNGSTPLDFAYS
+416 KDFVNGATPLDFAYS
-431 IHSAIGNKCVGA
+431 VHSAIGNKCIGA
-443 KANGKLVP
+443 KINGKIVT
-451 LDYKMHTG
+451 LDYKLKTG
-459 DIIEIVTSNTATPSR
+459 DIVEIITSKAAIGPSR
-474 DWLKFVKTTQARSK
+474 DWLKIAKTTQARSK
-488 IKQWFKKQLKE
+488 IKQWFKKELKE

-518 QLHELLNTDWLS
+518 ALHELLNKDWLS

-536 TLNSQDDMFAA
+536 TLNSQEDMFAA
-547 IGYGSITV
+547 VGYGAITV
-555 NQILLKL
+555 NQILFKL
-562 IEQYKIANNIDT
+562 IEQYKIANKIDT
-574 GSDEL
+574 DVETVNIIKKSS
-579 KIVKRTGKGSEGD
+579 KGAQGD

-616 IIGYITRGRGVCV
+616 IVGYITRGRGVCV
-629 HTKDCKNLKEMG
+629 HTKDCKNLREMG
-641 VDKDRL
+641 VDEERL
-647 IDVAWVADQ
+647 IDVAWVNNQ
-656 TASYNVEVQIVASD
+656 KSSYNVEIQIIAHD

-676 EISQAMYNAN
+676 EISQTMYNTN
-686 KDITAIN
+686 RDITAIN
-693 AHSAKNG
+693 ARSSKNG
-700 MANIS
+700 LASIS

-719 INKLRNLKGVKDV
+719 INKLQSLKGVQEV

>member
-1 MSSRDITYSLWY
+1 MS
-13 SIRTEKGE
+13 E
-21 VWVSDYYQDFVRRHK
+21 YYNDFIRRHK
-36 LEYDADV
+36 LEDDPML
-43 EKAFAMAEKAHE
+43 EKAFTIAEKAHA

-73 DIIADLGLDNT
+73 DIVADLGLDIT
-84 TIIAGILHDAVEDT
+84 TIVATILHDAVEDT
-98 LLTID
+98 QLTTEDIGR
-103 EIEQEFT
+103 EFS

-117 DGVTKLKNY
+117 DGVTKLNNY

-186 APLAHRLGISAIKWE
+186 APLAHRLGISAIQWE
-201 LEDLSLKFLHPDDYF
+201 LEDLSLKFLHPDEYF

-223 STRVEREKQINS
+223 STREEREKQINL
-235 VIAKL
+235 VIVKL
-240 EDKLIEMKIKA
+240 EDKFAEMKIKA

-262 IYKKMKNKN
+262 IYKKMREKH

-286 VSSVK
+286 VSSIK
-291 DCYGVLGLVHTM
+291 DCYGVLGIVHTM

-330 LGDDGKPFEVQIR
+330 LGEDGKPFEVQIR

-355 AAHWKYKEGTKAGN
+355 AAHWKYKEGGKESG
-369 DMDAKLSWL
+369 MDSKLAWL

-387 MKDSKEFM
+387 LKDSKEFM
-395 ETLKVDI
+395 ETLKVDL

-416 KDFVNGSTPLDFAYS
+416 KDFVAGATPLDFAYS
-431 IHSAIGNKCVGA
+431 VHSAIGNKCVGA
-443 KANGKLVP
+443 KVNGKIVP
-451 LDYKMHTG
+451 LDYKLTTG
-459 DIIEIVTSNTATPSR
+459 DIVEIITSNSATPSR
-474 DWLKFVKTTQARSK
+474 DWLKFVKTAQARSK

-504 GKEMLEKEAKRQGY
+504 GREMLEKEAKRQGY
-518 QLHELLNTDWLS
+518 NLSEQLLKSDWLS

-547 IGYGSITV
+547 IGYGALSA
-555 NQILLKL
+555 NQILSKL
-562 IEQYKIANNIDT
+562 IEQYKMANKIDS
-574 GSDEL
+574 GSEEL
-579 KIVKRTGKGSEGD
+579 KIVKRTGKGAEED
-592 ITVKGSTGLAVRF
+592 ITVDGNTGLAVRF
-605 AKCCNPVPGDD
+605 AKCCNPVPGDN

-629 HTKDCKNLKEMG
+629 HTKECKNLQN
-641 VDKDRL
+641 VDKERL
-647 IDVAWVADQ
+647 IEVAWAGDQ
-656 TASYNVEVQIVASD
+656 TTSYNVEIQIVADD

-676 EISQAMYNAN
+676 EIAQAMYNMGR
-686 KDITAIN
+686 DITAIN

-700 MANIS
+700 VATIS
-705 LRSNITSVDDLNDL
+705 LRSNITSVQDLHDL
-719 INKLRNLKGVKDV
+719 INKLKALKGVRDV

>member
-1 MSSRDITYSLWY
+1 MS
-13 SIRTEKGE
+13 E
-21 VWVSDYYQDFVRRHK
+21 YYNDFIRRHK
-36 LEYDADV
+36 LEDDPML
-43 EKAFAMAEKAHE
+43 EKAFVMAENAHA
-55 GQFRHSGEPF
+55 GQLRHSGEPF

-73 DIIADLGLDNT
+73 DIVADLGLDTT
-84 TIIAGILHDAVEDT
+84 TIVATILHDAVEDT
-98 LLTID
+98 QLTTEDIGR
-103 EIEQEFT
+103 EFT

-117 DGVTKLKNY
+117 DGVTKLNNY

-186 APLAHRLGISAIKWE
+186 APLAHRLGISAIQWE
-201 LEDLSLKFLHPDDYF
+201 LEDLSLKFLHPDEYF

-223 STRVEREKQINS
+223 STREEREKQINS
-235 VIAKL
+235 VIVKL
-240 EDKLIEMKIKA
+240 EDKFAEMKIKA

-262 IYKKMKNKN
+262 IYKKMREKH

-286 VSSVK
+286 VSSIK
-291 DCYGVLGLVHTM
+291 DCYGVLGIVHTM

-330 LGDDGKPFEVQIR
+330 LGEDGKPFEVQIR

-355 AAHWKYKEGTKAGN
+355 AAHWKYKEGGKESG
-369 DMDAKLSWL
+369 MDSKLAWL

-387 MKDSKEFM
+387 LKDSKEFM
-395 ETLKVDI
+395 ETLKVDL

-416 KDFVNGSTPLDFAYS
+416 KDFVTGATPLDFAYS
-431 IHSAIGNKCVGA
+431 VHSAIGNKCVGA
-443 KANGKLVP
+443 KINGKIVP
-451 LDYKMHTG
+451 LDYKLRTG
-459 DIIEIVTSNTATPSR
+459 DIVEIITSNSATPSR
-474 DWLKFVKTTQARSK
+474 DWLKFVKTAQARSK

-504 GKEMLEKEAKRQGY
+504 GREMLEKEAKRQGY
-518 QLHELLNTDWLS
+518 NLYEQLLKPDWLS

-547 IGYGSITV
+547 IGYGALSA
-555 NQILLKL
+555 NQILSKL
-562 IEQYKIANNIDT
+562 IEQFKMANKIDS
-574 GSDEL
+574 GSEEL
-579 KIVKRTGKGSEGD
+579 KIVKRTGKGAEED
-592 ITVKGSTGLAVRF
+592 ITVEGNTGLAVRF

-629 HTKDCKNLKEMG
+629 HTKECKNLHN
-641 VDKDRL
+641 VDKERL
-647 IDVAWVADQ
+647 IEVAWAGDQ
-656 TASYNVEVQIVASD
+656 TTSYNVEIQIVADD

-676 EISQAMYNAN
+676 EIAQAMYNMGR
-686 KDITAIN
+686 DITAIN

-700 MANIS
+700 VATIS
-705 LRSNITSVDDLNDL
+705 LRSNITSVQDLHDL
-719 INKLRNLKGVKDV
+719 MNKLKALKGVRDV